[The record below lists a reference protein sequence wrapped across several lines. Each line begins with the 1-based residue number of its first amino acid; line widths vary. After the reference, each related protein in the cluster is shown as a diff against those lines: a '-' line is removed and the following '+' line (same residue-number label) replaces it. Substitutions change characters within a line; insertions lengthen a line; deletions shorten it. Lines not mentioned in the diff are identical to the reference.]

1 METNIKFNYPSSEKV
16 YLSGKLYPE
25 IKVGMRKVSLTPTIT
40 VEGGERRVEPN
51 DPVYVYDTSGP
62 YSDPNVEIDLEKG
75 LPKLRQSWIDGRK
88 ESETQM
94 YFAKQGV
101 ITQDDI
107 DNAGGR
113 ESILSIPPTD
123 QITLYAVTGA
133 YLYVYTGTY
142 YEESQRADVLEALTV
157 MAQTTAEVK

>member
-25 IKVGMRKVSLTPTIT
+25 IKVGMRKVSLTPTII

-88 ESETQM
+88 EGETQM
-94 YFAKQGV
+94 
-101 ITQDDI
+101 
-107 DNAGGR
+107 
-113 ESILSIPPTD
+113 
-123 QITLYAVTGA
+123 
-133 YLYVYTGTY
+133 
-142 YEESQRADVLEALTV
+142 
-157 MAQTTAEVK
+157 